1 MKKVKTH
8 KAYAIFGIQIAVL
21 VLVVIGGLFFGG
33 STGEKE
39 GFACEEMRDGWTV
52 LYEDGTQEAFDV
64 LPEYVRTNGSNELVI
79 QRELGTIDP
88 DCDTIGI
95 FVYQQQVT
103 AYLEEEE
110 ILSFIQSEGFKSEM
124 PGNSWKFMKFDS
136 EDSGKILSIKIKQCY
151 EKDKVI
157 LPVLYKGT
165 SEGIMSEQIKEALPH
180 FLVSLLGVT
189 IGVILLI
196 LYVLAAK
203 KNIML
208 GQGLPWLGLFS
219 IFIGIWSSIEINVYS
234 FFFDN
239 LLLFS
244 NIGQMSLKMCIV
256 PFIMFD
262 NVTFRSG
269 KSKILNVLAGVSVAE
284 FWITSILQFAGIVDY
299 ANTIFITHGILIV
312 LAVVEAIKSVKDIV
326 AERQNKVHRVEKRE
340 TYMMHSLFMI
350 VIIVTTLADLYR
362 YYFTNDSDIAMFSRI
377 GYLGYII
384 MVVLTLLLDFMKW
397 VTIGKQ
403 AENIKEEASMDAMTK
418 LWNRACFE
426 RDIDKPS
433 PKKRKK
439 MGILMF
445 DLNNLKTFNDNYG
458 HDMGD
463 YYIKV
468 CSEVLRDSFSMWG
481 NVYRIG
487 GDEFC
492 GIAENLTEEE
502 FERVKLEMESQIKQL
517 RIPNYELT
525 MQIAS
530 GFCRFDEKLD
540 MNLRDTMKRADI
552 NMYERKQRMK
562 QEDREEAEE

>member
-1 MKKVKTH
+1 MKRVKTH

-79 QRELGTIDP
+79 QRELGTIAP

-136 EDSGKILSIKIKQCY
+136 EDSGKTLSIKIKQCY

-157 LPVLYKGT
+157 LPVLYTGT

-299 ANTIFITHGILIV
+299 ANTIFITHGILFV

-502 FERVKLEMESQIKQL
+502 FERVKLEMELQIKQL
-517 RIPNYELT
+517 RIPNYDLT
-525 MQIAS
+525 MEIAS
-530 GFCRFDEKLD
+530 GFCRFDEKLY

>member
-1 MKKVKTH
+1 MKKLKTH
-8 KAYAIFGIQIAVL
+8 KAYAIFGVQIAFL
-21 VLVVIGGLFFGG
+21 VLVAIWGLFFGG
-33 STGEKE
+33 SAGEKE

-52 LYEDGTQEAFDV
+52 LYEDGTKEAFDV
-64 LPEYVRTNGSNELVI
+64 LPEYIRTNGSNELVI
-79 QRELGTIDP
+79 QRELGTIEP
-88 DCDTIGI
+88 DYNTVGI
-95 FVYQQQVT
+95 FVYQQQVS

-136 EDSGKILSIKIKQCY
+136 ADSGKTLSIKIKQCY
-151 EKDKVI
+151 EKDKVM

-165 SEGIMSEQIKEALPH
+165 SEGIMSEQVKEALPH
-180 FLVSLLGVT
+180 FLISLLGVT
-189 IGVILLI
+189 IGVMLSV

-208 GQGLPWLGLFS
+208 GKGLPWLGLFS
-219 IFIGIWSSIEINVYS
+219 IFIGIWSLIEINVYS

-262 NVTFRSG
+262 NVTFRNG
-269 KSKILNVLAGVSVAE
+269 KSKMLNALAGISIAE
-284 FWITSILQFAGIVDY
+284 FWITSILQLAGIVDY
-299 ANTIFITHGILIV
+299 ADTIIITHCILIV
-312 LAVVEAIKSVKDIV
+312 LAVVVATNCVKDIV
-326 AERQNKVHRVEKRE
+326 AERRDKKYRIEKRT
-340 TYMMHSLFMI
+340 TYLTHSVFMI
-350 VIIVTTLADLYR
+350 VIIATTLADLYK
-362 YYFTNDSDIAMFSRI
+362 YYFTNDPDIASFSRI

-384 MVVLTLLLDFMKW
+384 MVVLALLLDFMKW
-397 VTIGKQ
+397 VSIGKQ
-403 AENIKEEASMDAMTK
+403 AEDIKEEASMDAMTK

-445 DLNNLKTFNDNYG
+445 DLNNFKTFNDNYG

-468 CSEVLRDSFSMWG
+468 CSEVLRDSFCKWG

-492 GIAENLTEEE
+492 GIAENLSVEE
-502 FERVKLEMESQIKQL
+502 FERVKQEMESQIKQL

-540 MNLRDTMKRADI
+540 MSLRDTMKRADL

>member
-8 KAYAIFGIQIAVL
+8 KAYVIFGIQIAVL

-110 ILSFIQSEGFKSEM
+110 ILSFIQSEGFISEM

-136 EDSGKILSIKIKQCY
+136 EDSGKTLSIKIKQCY

-262 NVTFRSG
+262 NVTFRNG

-284 FWITSILQFAGIVDY
+284 FWITSILQFTGIVDY

-517 RIPNYELT
+517 RIPNYDLT

-562 QEDREEAEE
+562 QEDREEAEV

>member
-52 LYEDGTQEAFDV
+52 LYEDGTKETFEV

-79 QRELGTIDP
+79 QRELGAIEP
-88 DCDTIGI
+88 DCNTIGL

-110 ILSFIQSEGFKSEM
+110 ILSFIQSEGLKSEM

-262 NVTFRSG
+262 NVTFRNG